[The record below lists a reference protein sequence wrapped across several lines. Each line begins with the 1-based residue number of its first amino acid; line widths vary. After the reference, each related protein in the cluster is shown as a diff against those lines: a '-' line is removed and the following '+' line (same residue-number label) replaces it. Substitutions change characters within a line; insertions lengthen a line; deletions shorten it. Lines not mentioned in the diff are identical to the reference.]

1 MMWFCFQSVIIF
13 AVIASNIHW
22 HWTTNGY
29 LAGLA
34 GFVAAYGATLAVS
47 YMTSLFK
54 TKRASGHF

>member
-34 GFVAAYGATLAVS
+34 GFVAA
-47 YMTSLFK
+47 
-54 TKRASGHF
+54 